1 MALTALTRAPAGPR
15 SPVARRGALACTVT
29 ATALALVGAAL
40 PAPKAVGIGDHL
52 FPHLGNPGYDVRAYD
67 ISFDYSGD
75 NSKPL
80 TARTVI
86 DAQVTAGPMDR
97 FNLDFAAGDIRSVE
111 VNGQRARYAR
121 AGEDLVV
128 TPRAA
133 LRRGGHL
140 HIEVRHTSDPT
151 IKNGGWVR
159 TDDGGLAM
167 ANQADA
173 AHRVFPSN
181 DHPAD
186 KAMFTF
192 RVRAPQGLTAVAGG
206 LPAGRASVG
215 EDTVWTYRMR
225 HPMATELAQ
234 VSIGRNTVVH
244 SAGPHGL
251 PLRHVVP
258 TGQRKALEPV
268 LNETSR
274 QIVWMERRAGKYPF
288 ENYGLLVAEARTG
301 FELETQTLSLF
312 EQQLLSSRKYP
323 DWYRES
329 LMVHE
334 LAHQWYGNS
343 VSPRRWTDLWLN
355 EGHATWYEWAY
366 AAERGGFSVETR
378 ARASYEQ
385 SDAWRKR
392 YGPPAALLPARK
404 SGKIQLFSPIVYN
417 GSAVVLYALRER
429 IGEQAF
435 ARLERL
441 WPSLYR
447 DSNATTADFIAL
459 AGRVSGQDQS
469 AFLKKWLY
477 GKTTPPMPGHPDW
490 TQKKP
495 AKVPTGRAGAGP
507 ARSLPGA
514 GEHHHR

>member
-1 MALTALTRAPAGPR
+1 MALTAPAARTVSPR
-15 SPVARRGALACTVT
+15 SPAGRRGAVAGTVT

-40 PAPKAVGIGDHL
+40 PAPQAAGIGDHL

-75 NSKPL
+75 NGKPL

-86 DAQVTAGPMDR
+86 DARVTAGPMDR
-97 FNLDFAAGDIRSVE
+97 FNLDFAGGDVRSVE
-111 VNGQRARYAR
+111 VNGQPAGHAR

-128 TPRAA
+128 TPRTQ
-133 LRRGGHL
+133 LRRGSWL

-159 TDDGGLAM
+159 TKDGLAM

-173 AHRVFPSN
+173 AHRVFPGN

-192 RVRAPQGLTAVAGG
+192 RVRAPRGLTAVAGG
-206 LPAGRASVG
+206 LPAGRSRAG
-215 EDTVWTYRMR
+215 KDTVWTYRMG

-234 VSIGRNTVVH
+234 VSIGRSTVVR
-244 SAGPHGL
+244 STGPHGL

-258 TGQRKALEPV
+258 VKQREALEPA

-274 QIVWMERRAGKYPF
+274 QIAWMERHAGEYPF
-288 ENYGLLVAEARTG
+288 ENYGLLAAEAATG

-312 EQQLLSSRKYP
+312 ESELLSSRKYP

-334 LAHQWYGNS
+334 LAHQWFGDS

-355 EGHATWYEWAY
+355 EGHASWYEWAY
-366 AAERGGFSVETR
+366 GAERGGFSVDAR

-392 YGPPAALLPARK
+392 YGPPAALLPTRK
-404 SGKIQLFSPIVYN
+404 GGKIELFSPIVYN

-429 IGEQAF
+429 IGKEAF
-435 ARLERL
+435 ARLQRA
-441 WPSLYR
+441 WPRKYR
-447 DSNATTADFIAL
+447 DSSASTADFIAL
-459 AGRVSGQDQS
+459 ASEISGKDQS

-477 GKTTPPMPGHPDW
+477 GRTTPPMPGHPDW

-495 AKVPTGRAGAGP
+495 AKSPPGKTGASS
-507 ARSLPGA
+507 ARTVEKSRRP
-514 GEHHHR
+514 

>member
-1 MALTALTRAPAGPR
+1 MALTALTRSPAG
-15 SPVARRGALACTVT
+15 RRGALAGTVT
-29 ATALALVGAAL
+29 VTALALVGAAL
-40 PAPKAVGIGDHL
+40 PAPTAAGIGDHL
-52 FPHLGNPGYDVRAYD
+52 FPQLGNPGYDVRTYD
-67 ISFDYSGD
+67 LSFDYSGD

-80 TARTVI
+80 NARTVI
-86 DAQVTAGPMDR
+86 EAQVTAGPMER
-97 FNLDFAAGDIRSVE
+97 FNLDFAGGEVSSVQ
-111 VNGQRARYAR
+111 VDGQPAQHAR

-128 TPRAA
+128 TPPTP
-133 LRRGGHL
+133 LRRGARMQVE
-140 HIEVRHTSDPT
+140 IRHTSDPT
-151 IKNGGWVR
+151 VKNGGWVR
-159 TDDGGLAM
+159 TKDGLAM

-192 RVRAPQGLTAVAGG
+192 RVRAPRGLTVVTGG
-206 LPAGRASVG
+206 LPTGRTRVG
-215 EDTVWTYRMR
+215 QDTVWTYRMV

-234 VSIGRNTVVH
+234 VSIGRSTVVR
-244 SAGPHGL
+244 SKGPHGL

-258 TGQRKALEPV
+258 TGQRGALEPV

-274 QIVWMERRAGKYPF
+274 QIAWMERRAGKYPF
-288 ENYGLLVAEARTG
+288 ENYGLLAAEVETG

-312 EQQLLSSRKYP
+312 EHKLLSSRKYP

-329 LMVHE
+329 LMMHE

-343 VSPRRWTDLWLN
+343 VSPHRWTDLWLN

-366 AAERGGFSVETR
+366 AAERGGFSVDER

-392 YGPPAALLPARK
+392 YGPPAAIFPARK
-404 SGKIQLFSPIVYN
+404 TGKIQLFSPIVYN

-429 IGEQAF
+429 IGKEAF
-435 ARLERL
+435 ARLERA
-441 WPSLYR
+441 WPRRHR
-447 DSNATTADFIAL
+447 DSTATTADFIKL
-459 AGRVSGQDQS
+459 ASEISGKDQS

-495 AKVPTGRAGAGP
+495 AKSPTAKPGTDSKPGTGSASSARALKG
-507 ARSLPGA
+507 
-514 GEHHHR
+514 HHNHP